1 MLLSGHTGEVLSCAF
16 SPDGRHL
23 ASAGFDKSILLWNA
37 YGDVR
42 NYCAITG
49 HTGPIVQVQ
58 WSRDSARLF
67 SASADAS
74 VAMWDAETGERV
86 RRLKGHTGV
95 VNSCSASRRGPELL
109 ASAADD
115 SALLIWDLRQKAPVK
130 TFKGMVPLTAVAF
143 SLDGGT
149 VLAGGI
155 DGDIKAWDLRQDA
168 VSFTLES
175 HEDVVTGLRLSPEG
189 DRLVSN
195 AMDNKVC
202 IWDVKPF
209 TITPTRLIKTLQGAP
224 HGFEKNLIRPCWS
237 PDSQFVATGSGD
249 RSVVVWDVSSESI
262 VYKLPGHKG
271 CVNDVDWSD
280 AILASASSDKTLFVG
295 ELNTSEVI

>member
-195 AMDNKVC
+195 AMDNK
-202 IWDVKPF
+202 
-209 TITPTRLIKTLQGAP
+209 GAP